1 MERSQERKSSSS
13 VKVFY
18 PRLNKE
24 EIILLPRLEPHVY
37 TEEEYEEMKD
47 ILGKMT
53 KDGILLFSH

>member
-24 EIILLPRLEPHVY
+24 EIILLLSLEPHVY

-47 ILGKMT
+47 ILDKMT

>member
-24 EIILLPRLEPHVY
+24 EIILLLSLEPHVY

-47 ILGKMT
+47 ILDKMT
-53 KDGILLFSH
+53 KDRILLFSH